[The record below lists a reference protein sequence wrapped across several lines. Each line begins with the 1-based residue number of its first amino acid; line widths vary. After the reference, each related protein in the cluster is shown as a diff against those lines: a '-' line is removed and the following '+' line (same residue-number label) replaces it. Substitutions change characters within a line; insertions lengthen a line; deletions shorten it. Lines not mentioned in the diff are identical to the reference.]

1 MAFNLPV
8 QNYFRRVQGPTIW
21 VRPADW
27 PVITDTPSEVQF
39 LISDQGD
46 SNCSIRTQFTRTSG
60 TQNIIIDWGDGTTNT
75 ISATATTTTPHTYIP
90 GTGTPCSLG
99 YTTFKIRVY
108 FTGTGVSV
116 LNTCAI
122 TPVYLA
128 GNTFSHQTCY
138 VLEAYFGNGTI
149 PTTPTSFQSAPGNG
163 TSLAIYGYLKYVKY
177 PATVTWTNTQN
188 IFVGATSL
196 ARVVLPTSMS
206 SVSAS
211 NNMFQ
216 NCYELEEVTFPANAT
231 GLTSFTSIFQ
241 NCYNL
246 QRVTLPTTLNS
257 CTSFNNAF
265 NACVNLRYLT
275 LPSLNNCTDFTSA
288 FASCTQLEWVKFT
301 SMPTVTAAINFTTA
315 FNSSF
320 NLQNVYFPATGVS
333 TNTYTFTQTFLNCQ
347 QLRSVIFP
355 SNINGVVF
363 LQTFG
368 SCTSLIR
375 CVFPTNMPS
384 CVNMG
389 SCFTS
394 CYSLTDVTLP
404 TINASTGMNFDQ
416 AFNSCFRLESITI
429 PSTLLFTNMSGA
441 FGNCSALKTIN
452 WSPGAQNF
460 ITNLSSTFSGCRNL
474 TSITL
479 PTSMTLLNTLSSTF
493 SSCNTLES
501 VTFPTSLNAVTTLSG
516 AFLFCFNLKSITLP
530 TSMTAC
536 NNFSQV
542 FQGCFELRSVVF
554 PNTVAANTTTFSGLF
569 INGYALESVVFPG
582 AAQLSLANT
591 INAMFT
597 NCSNLKTIT
606 NFDKIGS
613 LTATP
618 LLDAGGNTQSRFTS
632 ISFSAPLTRLDL
644 NGTAS
649 VKTDVQS
656 VRLLNTSA
664 GQWTGGSPQ
673 INVSYTN
680 MSTAQ
685 LVQLFNDMA
694 AQGTVVLKTI
704 NITGAVGAAGLTPA
718 NRAIITSLG
727 WTITG

>member
-8 QNYFRRVQGPTIW
+8 QNYFRRIQGPSIW
-21 VRPADW
+21 VRPTDW
-27 PVITDTPSEVQF
+27 PVITDTANEVQF

-46 SNCSIRTQFTRTSG
+46 SNCSIRSNFTRTSG
-60 TQNIIIDWGDGTTNT
+60 SQNIIIDWGDGTTNT

-99 YTTFKIRVY
+99 YTTFIIRVY

-149 PTTPTSFQSAPGNG
+149 STTPTSFQSAPGNS
-163 TSLAIYGYLKYVKY
+163 TSLAIYSSLKYVKY
-177 PATVTWTNTQN
+177 PTTVSWTNTQN

-196 ARVVLPTSMS
+196 ARVVLPTSMP
-206 SVSAS
+206 SVGSS

-216 NCYELEEVTFPANAT
+216 NCYELEEVTFPTNAT

-246 QRVTLPTTLNS
+246 QRVTFPTTLNS
-257 CTSFNNAF
+257 CTTFNNAF
-265 NACVNLRYLT
+265 NTCVNLRYLT
-275 LPSLNNCTDFTSA
+275 LPSLNICTDFTNA
-288 FASCTQLEWVKFT
+288 FANCSQLEWLKFT

-315 FNSSF
+315 FSNAF

-333 TNTYTFTQTFLNCQ
+333 TNTYTFTQTFNACQ
-347 QLRSVIFP
+347 QLKSIVFP
-355 SNINGVVF
+355 SNINATTF
-363 LQTFG
+363 IQTFG

-375 CVFPTNMPS
+375 CVLPTSMPS
-384 CVNMG
+384 CVNMS
-389 SCFTS
+389 SCFS
-394 CYSLTDVTLP
+394 FCYSLTDVTLP
-404 TINASTGMNFDQ
+404 TTTGTGVSFNQMFNA
-416 AFNSCFRLESITI
+416 CYRLESLTI
-429 PSTLLFTNMSGA
+429 PSTILIGDMASA
-441 FGNCSALKTIN
+441 FINCVGLKTLN
-452 WSPGAQNF
+452 WSPGAQNSL
-460 ITNLSSTFSGCRNL
+460 TSLASTFSACRNL
-474 TSITL
+474 TSISL
-479 PTSMTLLNTLSSTF
+479 PTSMTSLNSLSNTF
-493 SSCNTLES
+493 SSCSSLES

-516 AFLFCFNLKSITLP
+516 AFLFCVNLKSITFP
-530 TSMTAC
+530 TSMSAC
-536 NNFSQV
+536 TNFSSV
-542 FQGCFELRSVVF
+542 FQGCTELGSVTF
-554 PNTVAANTTTFSGLF
+554 PNTVSASTTTFSAAFL
-569 INGYALESVVFPG
+569 NNYALESVVFPG
-582 AAQLSLANT
+582 AAQLSLVT
-591 INAMFT
+591 SINGMFT
-597 NCSNLKTIT
+597 FSSNLKTIT
-606 NFDKIGS
+606 NFDKLGS

-632 ISFSAPLTRLDL
+632 ISFSAPLSLL
-644 NGTAS
+644 SLAGTTS

-673 INVSYTN
+673 INVSFTN
-680 MSTAQ
+680 MFTAQ

-694 AQGTVVLKTI
+694 AQGVVVSKTI
-704 NITGAVGAAGLTPA
+704 NITSATGAAGLTPA
-718 NRAIITSLG
+718 NRLIITALG